1 MEEQNQIKRTLAT
14 PESIEAIRR
23 LLADGTHANRTSLSQ
38 ATCEH
43 FGFLDAFGRAQ
54 TAGCVKALR
63 KLERAGH
70 FTLPAVIEVG
80 PRQGQDRPAS

>member
-1 MEEQNQIKRTLAT
+1 MRTAHRFRRR
-14 PESIEAIRR
+14 PASI
-23 LLADGTHANRTSLSQ
+23 
-38 ATCEH
+38 